1 MRPVNRWK
9 AIRALRS
16 NLVLL
21 VAGCALILLAGL
33 WRVAIAPSIKIVA
46 GDFDTVYYYEGTDT
60 EAVAGPGQAPL
71 TQDVVE
77 PIIVERRTASR
88 PDLTTS
94 TVSVVEVTTRVL
106 DQGSRAEISTRK
118 ALFALDRKTGQL
130 TGMDDVPARSG
141 YFIVF
146 PFDSPRTQVPYW
158 NELTESTHPAEFH
171 KEEKQKGKTFYLYR
185 YSYGGST
192 LKAPAKG
199 YPARV
204 TGAELKSMLGQPG
217 LLVGDSTELVPSY
230 SASGRGELLVEPVMG
245 TIASVSKVDESVSMT
260 VEDPSSDFLL
270 TRMLYRVAYDDTRN
284 STSNGVQFALEELSK
299 YTLQFAYI
307 PLGLLGLGIAC
318 VLVACFAGVKRY
330 ARREGLLEPVHSAD
344 GTLEHTDGPDESA
357 ATDED
362 DVTEPESPG

>member
-1 MRPVNRWK
+1 MRPAMRLK
-9 AIRALRS
+9 AIRAMKA

-46 GDFDTVYYYEGTDT
+46 GDFDTLYYYEGTDT
-60 EAVAGPGQAPL
+60 EAVAGLGQPPL

-106 DQGSRAEISTRK
+106 DQRSRAEISTRK

-130 TGMDDVPARSG
+130 TGIDDIPARSG

-146 PFDSPRTQVPYW
+146 PFASPRTQVPYW
-158 NELTESTHPAEFH
+158 SELTGSTHPAEFL
-171 KEEKQKGKTFYLYR
+171 KEETQKGKTFYRYR
-185 YSYGGST
+185 YSYGGYA
-192 LKAPAKG
+192 LKAPPRG
-199 YPARV
+199 YPARI

-217 LLVGDSTELVPSY
+217 LLVGDSTELVLSY

-245 TIASVSKVDESVSMT
+245 TIASVSGKEESVSMT
-260 VEDPSSDFLL
+260 VEDPSSGFLL
-270 TRMLYRVAYDDTRN
+270 TRMLYRVAYDDTKN
-284 STSNGVQFALEELSK
+284 STGDGIEFALEELSK
-299 YTLQFAYI
+299 YTLQFVYI

-318 VLVACFAGVKRY
+318 LLVACFAGVKRY
-330 ARREGLLEPVHSAD
+330 ARQEGLLEP
-344 GTLEHTDGPDESA
+344 A
-357 ATDED
+357 AAQED